1 MSERTIIFKRTA
13 RTLVL
18 ARRGAQ
24 GPAGVSGAIAPSLIT
39 QGGAD
44 LNDVL
49 AWDGSNWVPTAVAG
63 TGTVTSVDASGG
75 ATGLTFSGGPITGA
89 GTLTL
94 AGTLAVANGGTG
106 ATSASAARTALGL
119 GSADKPEFAGLKL
132 SYGGA
137 VWSLEITGLST
148 DGYPI
153 TQWIK
158 Q

>member
-1 MSERTIIFKRTA
+1 MSERTIIFKRTV

-24 GPAGVSGAIAPSLIT
+24 GLPGVSGAIAPSTIT
-39 QGGAD
+39 QGGAA

-49 AWDGSNWVPTAVAG
+49 AWNGTNWVPTAVAG
-63 TGTVTSVDASGG
+63 TGTVTSVQASGG
-75 ATGLTFSGGPITGA
+75 TTGLSFSGGPITGA

-94 AGTLAVANGGTG
+94 AGTLALANGGTG
-106 ATSASAARTALGL
+106 ADNAAGARAALGI
-119 GSADKPEFAGLKL
+119 GSTDKPSFAGLKL
-132 SYGGA
+132 SHGGLT
-137 VWSLEITGLST
+137 WSLEIIGVTET
-148 DGYPI
+148 GYPI